1 VRART
6 WTCSLLVHCVSLPA
20 CCTTPY
26 HALAA
31 DAETLGALFMD
42 AMSAID
48 DFDSFCFFMQTVV
61 DRDDPAR
68 QESKLD
74 SSSWHK

>member
-1 VRART
+1 MLYYT
-6 WTCSLLVHCVSLPA
+6 S
-20 CCTTPY
+20 
-26 HALAA
+26 LAA

-61 DRDDPAR
+61 DRGDVAS

>member
-1 VRART
+1 MMANLT
-6 WTCSLLVHCVSLPA
+6 LLLPY
-20 CCTTPY
+20 PSIV
-26 HALAA
+26 A

-61 DRDDPAR
+61 DRDDIAS
-68 QESKLD
+68 QESKLN
-74 SSSWHK
+74 SSWHK

>member
-1 VRART
+1 
-6 WTCSLLVHCVSLPA
+6 
-20 CCTTPY
+20 
-26 HALAA
+26 
-31 DAETLGALFMD
+31 MD

-61 DRDDPAR
+61 DRGDVAS

-74 SSSWHK
+74 SSSWHN

>member
-1 VRART
+1 
-6 WTCSLLVHCVSLPA
+6 
-20 CCTTPY
+20 
-26 HALAA
+26 
-31 DAETLGALFMD
+31 MD